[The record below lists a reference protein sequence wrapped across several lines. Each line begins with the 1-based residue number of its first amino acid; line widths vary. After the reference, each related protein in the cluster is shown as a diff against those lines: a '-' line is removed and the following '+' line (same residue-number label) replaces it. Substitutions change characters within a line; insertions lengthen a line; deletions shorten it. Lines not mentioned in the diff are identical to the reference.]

1 MSSSHDE
8 IAEEICNNRSPLKSR
23 VGDLHSAVIQRID
36 MVKEVYPKL
45 QPVSRVRLT
54 KLKATGDRVLN
65 AAAVSAL
72 MARVSEWSVNW

>member
-8 IAEEICNNRSPLKSR
+8 IAEEICNNLSPLKSR

-54 KLKATGDRVLN
+54 KLKATG
-65 AAAVSAL
+65 
-72 MARVSEWSVNW
+72 